1 MKKNLI
7 KNKCDVTIAII
18 NYNRFKYI
26 DRAVRSCLDQNLT
39 FKTHEVLI
47 VDDNSSD
54 KSMEYISAH
63 PHLKKYLKVYK
74 NKKNYG
80 AGYCSKLAVTKS
92 SGKYFMRVDSD
103 DFLNRFAIDI
113 MAEILN
119 NNPEYGY
126 VYCDHIRT
134 DEYGFKTSIVKL
146 NSKSKLYSHGAG
158 ILFRTDLIKKVG
170 NYDKKFR
177 EAEDHDLILRINKI
191 SKGFYLPLPLY
202 RYYIHENNLSKTGNR
217 KKYIKL
223 IKIKEK

>member
-1 MKKNLI
+1 MKKILI

-80 AGYCSKLAVTKS
+80 AGYCSKIS
-92 SGKYFMRVDSD
+92 CY
-103 DFLNRFAIDI
+103 
-113 MAEILN
+113 
-119 NNPEYGY
+119 
-126 VYCDHIRT
+126 
-134 DEYGFKTSIVKL
+134 
-146 NSKSKLYSHGAG
+146 
-158 ILFRTDLIKKVG
+158 KKQW
-170 NYDKKFR
+170 
-177 EAEDHDLILRINKI
+177 KI
-191 SKGFYLPLPLY
+191 FY
-202 RYYIHENNLSKTGNR
+202 ES
-217 KKYIKL
+217 
-223 IKIKEK
+223 